1 MSNDLNQCQFI
12 GRLGRDV
19 EMRFLPNGD
28 PVANFSLACG
38 WKTKD
43 KEGVEWVA
51 VVVFGKL
58 AEICGQYLKK
68 GAQVFI
74 QGRMRTEKYTD
85 KETGVEKY
93 SVKIVADKMQMLGGK
108 SEGGTSG
115 NNTGGKAPPEP
126 PPFDDMDDDIP
137 F

>member
-85 KETGVEKY
+85 KATGVEKY
-93 SVKIVADKMQMLGGK
+93 SVKIVADRMQMLGGK
-108 SEGGTSG
+108 SEG
-115 NNTGGKAPPEP
+115 TGGKQDGPPAPDMP
-126 PPFDDMDDDIP
+126 PDMDDDIP

>member
-43 KEGVEWVA
+43 KDGVEWVA

-85 KETGVEKY
+85 KTTGVEKY
-93 SVKIVADKMQMLGGK
+93 SVKIVADRMQMLGGK
-108 SEGGTSG
+108 TEGG
-115 NNTGGKAPPEP
+115 NAGKQDAPPP
-126 PPFDDMDDDIP
+126 PDMPDMDDDIP

>member
-12 GRLGRDV
+12 GRLGKDV
-19 EMRFLPNGD
+19 EMRFLPDGS
-28 PVANFSLACG
+28 PVANFSIACG

-43 KEGVEWVA
+43 KEGAEWVA

-68 GAQVFI
+68 GSQVFV
-74 QGRMRTEKYTD
+74 QGKMRTEKYTKD
-85 KETGVEKY
+85 NVERY
-93 SVKIVADKMQMLGGK
+93 STKIVAERMQMLGGK
-108 SEGGTSG
+108 SEGSSGTPASAG
-115 NNTGGKAPPEP
+115 APTP
-126 PPFDDMDDDIP
+126 PPMESMSDDDIP